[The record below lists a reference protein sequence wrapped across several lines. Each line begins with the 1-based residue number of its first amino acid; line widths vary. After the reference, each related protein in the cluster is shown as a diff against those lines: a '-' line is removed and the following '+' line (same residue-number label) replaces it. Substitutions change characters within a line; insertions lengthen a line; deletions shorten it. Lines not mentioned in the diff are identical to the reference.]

1 MDSFVCKI
9 ATRGEIIKRMN
20 YLIETH
26 PNNNVWIEAKE
37 NALKGFDEQSKI
49 MYIGVLNDEI
59 ICEATTYIKES
70 AFIGDV
76 KEPEGLLSK
85 TMAYFSGFRTNK
97 EYEGKGYFG
106 KLYNFME
113 DDLKKRGYTEFC
125 LGVKPRNVRNMEI
138 YFHLGFREFI
148 KSIIEYEP
156 VKNNKSKTELVVI
169 NYFKKKI

>member
-1 MDSFVCKI
+1 MNDYICKI
-9 ATRGEIIKRMN
+9 ADREDIIKRMN

-26 PNNNVWIEAKE
+26 PGNDIWVEAKE
-37 NALKGFDEQSKI
+37 RALKGFDEKSTI
-49 MYIGVLNDEI
+49 MYLGILNGEI
-59 ICEATTYIKES
+59 ICEATAYINES

-76 KEPEGLLSK
+76 KDPEGLLSE

-106 KLYNFME
+106 KLYKFME
-113 DDLKKRGYTEFC
+113 DDLIKRGYSEFC

-148 KSIIEYEP
+148 KTIVEYEP
-156 VKNNKSKTELVVI
+156 VKGDNSKTELVAI
-169 NYFKKKI
+169 NYFKKRI